1 MIMVGKLTPNFL
13 FLCIPTVIYNS
24 LVILEMFI
32 LICGARFV
40 IFKLRQ
46 RARKRRASSLL
57 DPESQNM
64 IPPNGMK
71 LEPMKKDEE
80 FTAPKGSRIVR
91 YVETDVWANYLM
103 HQIFMNRAR
112 AFALRMTFTTVTTPK
127 LASSPRRLS
136 GPVHV
141 VKLGGPTHRKVSAF
155 GPFQGKW
162 NFCWFQG
169 KNQLLYWT
177 T

>member
-80 FTAPKGSRIVR
+80 FTPPKGSRIVR

-103 HQIFMNRAR
+103 HQIFMNRTR

-127 LASSPRRLS
+127 LASSPRRFVRPCACCKTGRTDTS
-136 GPVHV
+136 QSQRIWPIPGK
-141 VKLGGPTHRKVSAF
+141 VKLLLIS
-155 GPFQGKW
+155 
-162 NFCWFQG
+162 G